1 MPCRSSGSGS
11 SSGSGW
17 GWDLGPGED
26 YVLEESEAVVD
37 VGGEVDGGYLAE
49 IGAGLAE
56 GLGRWR
62 RRGGFL
68 ASRGVG

>member
-1 MPCRSSGSGS
+1 M
-11 SSGSGW
+11 
-17 GWDLGPGED
+17 
-26 YVLEESEAVVD
+26 LEESEAIAD

-49 IGAGLAE
+49 IGAGSAE

-68 ASRGVG
+68 ARSRSRLKKLCRREAWDVWARAGVSRD